1 MHHDDRLP
9 PGGTVPGKAVEG
21 RAVADQYDA
30 IVVGAGFG
38 GAASAALLAKN
49 GLKTLLLDKNAQPGG
64 KAVTIAK
71 EGFRYELWPI
81 VGGPSLNSQFASV
94 LEEIDMADEVE
105 LLTPETPTSSL
116 LYKGRSGGYEELIG
130 SARPRE
136 QADAAGL
143 ISWLQL
149 DPADLP
155 ELTRLLHEM
164 STLTPQE
171 IDALDDIT
179 LAEFLSR
186 YRLPESVHS
195 FFGMQ
200 CNILFVAPI
209 DLVAASEAIKTFND
223 FGAGGAMR
231 YSAGG
236 YGRVAEVFAQAVQKY
251 GGDLRLRT
259 GVTKIAVAEGSV
271 TGVATEAGSFA
282 APIVL
287 SNAGLQPTVLK
298 LVGEEHFDRSY
309 VNYIRGLLPSWGLM
323 GIRYFLSEP
332 VFQYPVSI
340 AFSDESYWDA
350 ERFRRIKAGEMPD
363 ELLVFNVVPS
373 LYDPSLAPEGKQC
386 ALVATLCSP
395 DPEPADSE
403 VWWSKLDEMVDRLWP
418 EMRPHVEREE
428 RYSPAHVSSLSRDHV
443 LPGQGGECIGLAQIV
458 GQCGRHKPSAKAPIR
473 GLYYVGCDAGGY
485 GCGTHQAVDSGVE
498 VARMVLRDYRITQ
511 GMSSP

>member
-1 MHHDDRLP
+1 M
-9 PGGTVPGKAVEG
+9 VEH
-21 RAVADQYDA
+21 YDA

-38 GAASAALLAKN
+38 GAASAALLARR

-64 KAVTIAK
+64 KAVTIAR

-94 LEEIDMADEVE
+94 LEEIGMADEVE

-116 LYKGRSGGYEELIG
+116 LYKGRSGKYEQLIG

-149 DPADLP
+149 DPADLA
-155 ELTRLLHEM
+155 ELMRLLHDM
-164 STLTPQE
+164 STLTPEE
-171 IDALDDIT
+171 IDALDDVT

-186 YRLPESVHS
+186 YRLPQSVYS

-223 FGAGGAMR
+223 FGASGAMR
-231 YSAGG
+231 YSGGG
-236 YGRVAEVFAQAVQKY
+236 YGRVAEVFAEAVQKF

-259 GVTKIAVAEGSV
+259 GVTNITVEEGSV
-271 TGVATEAGSFA
+271 TGVDTEAGSFA
-282 APIVL
+282 APIVI

-298 LVGEEHFDRSY
+298 LVGEEHFDKSY
-309 VNYIRGLLPSWGLM
+309 INYIKGLLPSWGLM
-323 GIRYFLSEP
+323 GVRYFLSEP
-332 VFQYPVSI
+332 VFEYPVYI
-340 AFSDESYWDA
+340 AFSDESYWDS

-363 ELLVFNVVPS
+363 EIVVFNVVPS

-395 DPEPADSE
+395 DPESPDSE
-403 VWWSKLDEMVDRLWP
+403 IWWSKLDEMVDQLWP

-428 RYSPAHVSSLSRDHV
+428 RYSTAQVSSLSRDHV
-443 LPGQGGECIGLAQIV
+443 LPGQGGECIGLAQVV
-458 GQCGRHKPSAKAPIR
+458 GQCGRHKPSARAPIR

-498 VARMVLRDYRITQ
+498 VARMVLRDHRVRQ
-511 GMSSP
+511 GMS